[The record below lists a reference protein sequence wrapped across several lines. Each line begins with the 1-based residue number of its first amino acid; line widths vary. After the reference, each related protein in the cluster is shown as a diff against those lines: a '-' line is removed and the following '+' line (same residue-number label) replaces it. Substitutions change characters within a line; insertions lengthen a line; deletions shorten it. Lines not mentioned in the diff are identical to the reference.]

1 MNSTK
6 VWMILL
12 AYSGYILLGIS
23 AAVIGP
29 LWANSLQATF
39 NESVDAL
46 GWVLLTA
53 AIGYI
58 VGSVN
63 SARLFAR
70 FSTAGVFALST
81 FIAAVGFAGYA
92 ISPTWLMVVGFGFV
106 SGFGTGIM
114 DGGTNIYF
122 AAYFNE
128 RLMNWLHASFG
139 VGSLLAPQLINLIV
153 VGRPENWRLLYLLL
167 AGLFLVVSATFVL
180 TRHWWQPLQ
189 TSEEKRKTSDASTF
203 RLPIVWIGILLFIF
217 YTGAEATA
225 GSWGV
230 SLFDS
235 RGVNLTIANNWI
247 SAYWLSFTIGRI
259 FFGVIITR
267 LNTDMTIRLCLL
279 AATCAALLMWANPS
293 ELLSGVGIVVYG
305 FALSPIFALMISL
318 TQARLGPI
326 HAPNAIAA
334 SVAAAGMGAGILP
347 AVVGLAV
354 RLSNFEIVPII
365 LVGLAASMLA
375 FYQFSMAQGF
385 KLKVE
390 TAVP

>member
-1 MNSTK
+1 MGSTK
-6 VWMILL
+6 TQMVLL
-12 AYSGYILLGIS
+12 AYLGYVLLGIS

-53 AIGYI
+53 SLGYI
-58 VGSVN
+58 VGSAN
-63 SARLFAR
+63 SARFFTH
-70 FSTAGVFALST
+70 FSTAIVFALST
-81 FIAAVGFAGYA
+81 LIAGVGFIGYA
-92 ISPTWLMVVGFGFV
+92 ISPTWMMVVGFGFV
-106 SGFGTGIM
+106 TGFGTGVL

-128 RLMNWLHASFG
+128 RLMNWLHAAFG
-139 VGSLLAPQLINLIV
+139 IGSLIAPQLINLLV
-153 VGRPENWRLLYLLL
+153 VDRPENWRLLYAIL
-167 AGLFLVVSATFVL
+167 AGMFLLVSAAFML

-217 YTGAEATA
+217 YTGAEGTA

-235 RGVNLTIANNWI
+235 RGVSLAIANNWI
-247 SAYWLSFTIGRI
+247 SAYWLSFTVGRI

-267 LNTDMTIRLCLL
+267 LNTDTTIRLCLV
-279 AATCAALLMWANPS
+279 AATGAALLLWANPS
-293 ELLSGVGIVVYG
+293 ELLSGLGIVVYG
-305 FALSPIFALMISL
+305 FALSPIFALMITL
-318 TQARLGPI
+318 TQARLGPV

-334 SVAAAGMGAGILP
+334 SVAAAGIGAGILP
-347 AVVGLAV
+347 AIVGVAVGLT
-354 RLSNFEIVPII
+354 NFEIVPII
-365 LVGLAASMLA
+365 LVGLAAGMLVL
-375 FYQFSMAQGF
+375 YQVSMAQGF

-390 TAVP
+390 SA